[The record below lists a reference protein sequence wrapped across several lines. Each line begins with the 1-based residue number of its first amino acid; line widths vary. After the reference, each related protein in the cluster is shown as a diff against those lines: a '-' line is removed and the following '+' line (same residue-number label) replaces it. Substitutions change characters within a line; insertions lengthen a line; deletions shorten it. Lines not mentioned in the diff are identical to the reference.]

1 MVHCVSAPVLDRHVS
16 LWRTADFF
24 LLPDLKAEIQG
35 YLLAKF
41 AFTLRYFHE
50 HGLPLS
56 FGSIGFH
63 VGTMYVREKD
73 KLDIFFVDFS
83 EAVTKAYTC
92 PDARYLQKL
101 FAVFACG
108 LRDQLPEDI
117 MWGLLDGIPEFQ
129 SDVSTVLIA
138 LHFPNATSLTVRNG
152 LTHFGA
158 STAREGYTAWPGE
171 DCLCYRC
178 SECGKES
185 PKPGATRRSRTTEW
199 WYMTLDPFSWGTRKW
214 CTGCAFQSMQS
225 LLKNVISEWPAGAS
239 NSG

>member
-41 AFTLRYFHE
+41 ASTLRYFHE
-50 HGLPLS
+50 HGLPLT
-56 FGSIGFH
+56 FGSSGFY

-73 KLDIFFVDFS
+73 KLDIFFADFS
-83 EAVTKAYTC
+83 EAVAKVYTS
-92 PDARYLQKL
+92 PAARYLQKL

-108 LRDQLPEDI
+108 LREELPEDI

-138 LHFPNATSLTVRNG
+138 LHFPKATSHSVRND
-152 LTHFGA
+152 LLDFGV
-158 STAREGYTAWPGE
+158 STAREGYSAWPGE

-185 PKPGATRRSRTTEW
+185 PKPVLRGPYKRIY
-199 WYMTLDPFSWGTRKW
+199 WYMTLDPFSSGTRKW
-214 CTGCAFQSMQS
+214 CTDCAFQSMQS
-225 LLKNVISEWPAGAS
+225 LLKNVISEWPVGAA